1 MRMPFTLA
9 AVAAVLSAVVLLPS
23 AAQAVT
29 HTVQPGETLWS
40 IAAADG
46 LTVAELA
53 AANGLSS
60 EAQLVAGSALTI
72 PVAGSGATAA
82 APPSGGGG
90 GTAPASSS
98 GGGYVVQPGDT
109 LSGIAAGAGLSTASL
124 AAANGLSVDGLLVSG
139 TTLTLSGSP
148 AAAAAP
154 APAAPAATASAP
166 VSSGGSV
173 SSGDVA
179 GIAAQHGVPGSLAA
193 AVAWQES
200 GFNNAMV
207 SSTGARGVM
216 QVMPGTWQYVQDN
229 LGTGPLDPGDPLA
242 NVTAGSAYLRH
253 LLDQSGGDTAT
264 AIASYYQGPGSVAE
278 HGVLPETQRYVDNVL
293 ALQGRFG
300 G

>member
-1 MRMPFTLA
+1 MPFTLA

-82 APPSGGGG
+82 APPDSGAAAAPAAAGGG
-90 GTAPASSS
+90 A
-98 GGGYVVQPGDT
+98 YVVQPGDT
-109 LSGIAAGAGLSTASL
+109 LSGIAARAGLSTASL
-124 AAANGLSVDGLLVSG
+124 AAANGLAVDGVLLSG
-139 TTLTLSGSP
+139 STLTLSGSP
-148 AAAAAP
+148 ASAVAP
-154 APAAPAATASAP
+154 PTPATSAPAATTSAP
-166 VSSGGSV
+166 AVSGGSV

-207 SSTGARGVM
+207 SSAGARGVM
-216 QVMPGTWQYVQDN
+216 QVMPGTWQFVQDN
-229 LGTGPLDPGDPLA
+229 LGTGPLDPDDPLA
-242 NVTAGSAYLRH
+242 NVAAGSAYLRH

-264 AIASYYQGPGSVAE
+264 AIASYYQGPGSVAA
-278 HGVLPETQRYVDNVL
+278 HGILPETQRYVDNVL